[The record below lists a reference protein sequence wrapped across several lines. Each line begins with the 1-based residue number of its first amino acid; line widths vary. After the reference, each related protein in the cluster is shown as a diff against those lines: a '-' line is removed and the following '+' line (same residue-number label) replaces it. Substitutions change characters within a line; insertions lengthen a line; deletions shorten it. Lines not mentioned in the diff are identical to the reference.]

1 MGSVKPLVK
10 GEATGLFEVPE
21 SWMQST
27 QDIQRLMMGG
37 VNSDGSL
44 KPQVI
49 LALLK
54 YHGTGTQ
61 EIGKEL
67 GISHSQVR
75 DVITRRRSTPY
86 VQDAIA
92 ARIHMNADRAWGRK

>member
-1 MGSVKPLVK
+1 MESEKPQPQ
-10 GEATGLFEVPE
+10 GEALGLFEVPE

-37 VNSDGSL
+37 VNRDGSL
-44 KPQVI
+44 KPQTI
-49 LALLK
+49 MALLK

-67 GISHSQVR
+67 GISHNQVR
-75 DVITRRRSTPY
+75 DVILRRRHTRY
-86 VQDAIA
+86 VQDRIA
-92 ARIHMNADRAWGRK
+92 QRIQMDADQVWGRR

>member
-1 MGSVKPLVK
+1 MESEKPRSQ
-10 GEATGLFEVPE
+10 GEAIGLFEVPE

-37 VNSDGSL
+37 VNRDGSL

-61 EIGKEL
+61 QIGKEL
-67 GISHSQVR
+67 GISHNQVR
-75 DVITRRRSTPY
+75 DVITRRRHTRY
-86 VQDAIA
+86 VQDRVAEC
-92 ARIHMNADRAWGRK
+92 IHMEADRVWGRR

>member
-1 MGSVKPLVK
+1 MGSEKPLKK

-27 QDIQRLMMGG
+27 QEIQRLMMVG
-37 VNSDGSL
+37 VYEDGSL
-44 KPQVI
+44 KPQAI
-49 LALLK
+49 MALLK
-54 YHGTGTQ
+54 FHGTGTQ

-75 DVITRRRSTPY
+75 DVIMRRRSTRY

-92 ARIHMNADRAWGRK
+92 SRIRMDADRVWGRR